1 MDTLN
6 RWQDR
11 IEIGAGLWL
20 CISPLVLGLPES
32 AAWCAVVVGIGVIVL
47 ASEDLFLPTQ
57 IDDWGNALLGI
68 GLMVSPWA
76 WNYADHLYGLVN
88 ALAIG
93 LLVTLMSG
101 WALERV
107 LYDKFK
113 LWRAAHSHA
122 HN

>member
-1 MDTLN
+1 MDILN

-20 CISPLVLGLPES
+20 CLSPLVLGLPES
-32 AAWCAVVVGIGVIVL
+32 AAWCAVVVGVGVILL

-57 IDDWGNALLGI
+57 IDDWGNVLLGI
-68 GLMVSPWA
+68 GLMVSPWV
-76 WNYADHLYGLVN
+76 WSYADHTYAMLN
-88 ALAIG
+88 AVVMG

-107 LYDKFK
+107 LYLKYK
-113 LWRAAHSHA
+113 VWKEHH
-122 HN
+122 HVHG